1 MSVQLLNAILRIKV
15 RLYSQNKCCKNFEI
29 TDQMLKDFTSSKL
42 YPYCYEKANE
52 ALDELTQEEL
62 DVIDELSTAFNVP
75 CLSSPDF

>member
-1 MSVQLLNAILRIKV
+1 
-15 RLYSQNKCCKNFEI
+15 
-29 TDQMLKDFTSSKL
+29 MLKDFTSSKL

-75 CLSSPDF
+75 CISLPDF